1 MTSILALDLGTTTG
15 YACNVDT
22 AYFYGEMVLA
32 TAKELREQTK
42 TRGNRRGDLRVERL
56 FWWLRDNCAQW
67 RPQVVVFEDVQFA
80 SSTYQT
86 QLWSALRAAVWLA
99 FSRSYSAPT
108 IDCVPVQT
116 LKKFATG
123 SGRAD
128 KAAMIVAA
136 RLAPG
141 KFDIRP
147 RLTDNEADA
156 LALHK
161 WAQAHYNL

>member
-1 MTSILALDLGTTTG
+1 MNVIALDLGTTTG
-15 YACNVDT
+15 YACNVDD
-22 AYFYGEMVLA
+22 AHFYGEILLA
-32 TAKELREQTK
+32 TPKELREQTK

-56 FWWLRDNCAQW
+56 FWWLRYSGTQW

-86 QLWSALRAAVWLA
+86 QLWSSLRTAVWLA
-99 FSRSYSAPT
+99 FSRSYSAPI

-123 SGRAD
+123 AGGAD

-147 RLTDNEADA
+147 KLSDNEADA